1 MTTRIDP
8 NCAWVRDRIE
18 ELVEGELGDAE
29 RTQVARH
36 ANECPDCSRE
46 IGVSRRL
53 RAELRSWPEL
63 ALPPGVLERAAAE
76 IARSESQ
83 RVAGHAPWRA
93 RSRGRCGAR
102 RAGVA
107 AAVGAGV
114 AIAAWFG
121 WWRGPADT
129 PNEPEPLA
137 DRVATDA
144 VLRDL
149 KVAFAYVDRYVV
161 RALEESRLMGVRS
174 RDDRS

>member
-1 MTTRIDP
+1 MTTRVDP
-8 NCAWVRDRIE
+8 TCAWVRDHIE

-29 RTQVARH
+29 RTAVARH
-36 ANECPDCSRE
+36 ASGCPDCSRE
-46 IGVSRRL
+46 IGLSRIL
-53 RAELRSWPEL
+53 RAELRAWPVF
-63 ALPPGVLERAAAE
+63 ALPPDVLERAAAE
-76 IARSESQ
+76 IARSDSQ
-83 RVAGHAPWRA
+83 RVARRTRWRSLA
-93 RSRGRCGAR
+93 RGRPGAR

-121 WWRGPADT
+121 WRGPADT

-137 DRVATDA
+137 DRAA
-144 VLRDL
+144 AEAALRDL
-149 KVAFAYVDRYVV
+149 KVAFTYVDRYVV